1 MKYPMDDSRTYRSE
15 SGFALIEVIVAAAV
29 LAIVALAV
37 LSGIDA
43 ASSTSAREKARAVAA
58 SLAEQDQE
66 RLRGM
71 TYEQINEK
79 PNVEQQPPIN
89 VDGTTYKI
97 DSDVN
102 LVTDDI
108 GGTPECGDE
117 GTQVTY
123 VHITST
129 VTTPDT
135 GTIGTKIRPVKVDS
149 LIPPTQKWA
158 EGHGTLGVKVVDRS
172 ATNGVRNLS
181 VSAASPGYAPPNE
194 TTDANGCA
202 VFKDVP
208 IGTYTITLN
217 SLGYLDRDGDQLS
230 QTTANVVA
238 KKVVFSTMSYDVA
251 DGAAI
256 NIVTHTPGKTW
267 ANAGSTQQPSSRA
280 RNVTTMNGAK
290 VGFAKTYTPATP
302 QVSVDR
308 GQAVPLR
315 RELLHLLHRC
325 VPLPVTRQG
334 DQHEQLHAA
343 VPELLQLDR
352 RCEPRCGRVARPR
365 RHDPAGDRPPAA
377 VQYPRRLHA
386 QWRDVQRQQHARLRH
401 AAEAQRLLVRHLRGG
416 QVRALHEAR
425 GTRPSSVRAPPATA
439 PATTTGSARS
449 KPRTTPGCPSA
460 PTSSACAITTSTA
473 AWC

>member
-66 RLRGM
+66 RMRGM
-71 TYEQINEK
+71 TYEQVNEK
-79 PNVEQQPPIN
+79 PNVKQQDPIN

-97 DSDVN
+97 ESEVN

-172 ATNGVRNLS
+172 ATKGVRNLS
-181 VSAASPGYAPPNE
+181 VSATSPGYTPPNE
-194 TTDANGCA
+194 TTDQNGCA

-208 IGTYTITLN
+208 VGTYTITLN
-217 SLGYLDRDGDQLS
+217 SLGYLDRDGEPALAGHRQRRGQEGRLQHDVLRRRRRGDGERAHPHARQDMGECRS
-230 QTTANVVA
+230 HTAAAVA
-238 KKVVFSTMSYDVA
+238 
-251 DGAAI
+251 GAQRDDDERRQGRLREDLHA
-256 NIVTHTPGKTW
+256 
-267 ANAGSTQQPSSRA
+267 
-280 RNVTTMNGAK
+280 
-290 VGFAKTYTPATP
+290 GFAADERHREP
-302 QVSVDR
+302 
-308 GQAVPLR
+308 AVPVR

-325 VPLPVTRQG
+325 VSLPVTRQG
-334 DQHEQLHAA
+334 DQHEQLDAA
-343 VPELLQLDR
+343 VPELLQFDR
-352 RCEPRCGRVARPR
+352 RGEPRRGRVARPVR
-365 RHDPAGDRPPAA
+365 RSPAGVRPSAP
-377 VQYPRRLHA
+377 VQHPRRLHSK
-386 QWRDVQRQQHARLRH
+386 RSDLQRRRTCASTPRCRSPP
-401 AAEAQRLLVRHLRGG
+401 ATRPTPAPRPSTSSTR
-416 QVRALHEAR
+416 AR
-425 GTRPSSVRAPPATA
+425 GIRPSSVPAPPATA
-439 PATTTGSARS
+439 VATTTGSARS
-449 KPRTTPGCPSA
+449 RPRTTPGCPSA
-460 PTSSACAITTSTA
+460 PTSSACATTTSTA
-473 AWC
+473 VWS

>member
-1 MKYPMDDSRTYRSE
+1 MKNSMDDSRTHRSE

-66 RLRGM
+66 RHARDDLRAG
-71 TYEQINEK
+71 QQAAD
-79 PNVEQQPPIN
+79 VDQQPPIN

-97 DSDVN
+97 ESDVN

-135 GTIGTKIRPVKVDS
+135 TVGTKIQPVKVDS

-172 ATNGVRNLS
+172 ATKGVRNLS
-181 VSAASPGYAPPNE
+181 VAATSPAYTPPNE
-194 TTDANGCA
+194 STDANGCA

-208 IGTYTITLN
+208 IGTYTITPELA
-217 SLGYLDRDGDQLS
+217 QLPRPRR
-230 QTTANVVA
+230 QPA
-238 KKVVFSTMSYDVA
+238 VA
-251 DGAAI
+251 DDRQRRGQEGRVHHDVLRRRRQATV
-256 NIVTHTPGKTW
+256 NVFTHAP
-267 ANAGSTQQPSSRA
+267 ASRGPLPRRPPPPVQTSKA

-290 VGFAKTYTPATP
+290 VGFAKTYTPTRPRPRSSRTSSSRSPRTP
-302 QVSVDR
+302 TPSSRVCRYESPDKVTT
-308 GQAVPLR
+308 GASTTPLLR
-315 RELLHLLHRC
+315 RSTRQHGACPIPPPRTASTPRSSRRARRPSAAAEHANRVVSKQRHLHRGA
-325 VPLPVTRQG
+325 TWSST
-334 DQHEQLHAA
+334 
-343 VPELLQLDR
+343 
-352 RCEPRCGRVARPR
+352 PR
-365 RHDPAGDRPPAA
+365 
-377 VQYPRRLHA
+377 
-386 QWRDVQRQQHARLRH
+386 W
-401 AAEAQRLLVRHLRGG
+401 
-416 QVRALHEAR
+416 
-425 GTRPSSVRAPPATA
+425 
-439 PATTTGSARS
+439 
-449 KPRTTPGCPSA
+449 
-460 PTSSACAITTSTA
+460 
-473 AWC
+473 